1 MNYRELSPRS
11 QGFLFNNIE
20 DWVSE
25 DNPVRLIDL
34 LIDKL
39 YQSDPESSNPTNQ
52 RAMIPEV
59 VKLILLT
66 CLLNSIFTA
75 I

>member
-1 MNYRELSPRS
+1 MSYELSRVITKS

-39 YQSDPESSNPTNQ
+39 YQSDPEKFKSNKSTSNDTGGRKAYPSL
-52 RAMIPEV
+52 PV
-59 VKLILLT
+59 
-66 CLLNSIFTA
+66 C
-75 I
+75 